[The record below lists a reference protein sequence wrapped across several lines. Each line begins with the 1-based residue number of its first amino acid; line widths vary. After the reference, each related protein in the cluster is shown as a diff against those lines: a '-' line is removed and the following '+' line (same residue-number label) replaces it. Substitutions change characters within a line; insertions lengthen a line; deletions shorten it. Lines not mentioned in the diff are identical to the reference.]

1 MYISELTMHGFKSFA
16 KKDVV
21 HFGEGITAIVGPNG
35 CGKTNIVDAIRWVL
49 GEQKYSILRSGKM
62 EDIIFNGAKN
72 VKPLSVC
79 EVSLTVHNN
88 KGKLPLEYNDI
99 EIGRRLYRSG
109 ESEYFMNRTPCRL
122 KDIHD
127 LFIDTGMGSDAYS
140 VIELKMIEQIL
151 SETGD
156 DRRRMFEEASGINK
170 YKMQKRST
178 LRKFESTRSDLHR
191 VNDLILEIEAK
202 VKSLSL
208 QLKRFERHSK
218 LLDDLKTK
226 EISLAFLQTHAY
238 KTDLYPLNTRIAE
251 LNHLRDSNQTEESEV
266 EKKLISLQS
275 VFKGQQDEL
284 DKYRKQLIDYNDKR
298 ESLQS
303 DIIIWKEQSR
313 SAHISLDRLSL
324 EEEKNNQK
332 SKELHSHLADYRK
345 SIKGLK
351 PKIDSCLNLFKQKQ
365 SEFNNIDVQL
375 KNMQSNLDL
384 EQDKRWEIQKKL
396 SDNKSMYDTA
406 EVIINEKKNN
416 TIELNEKV
424 SGTRKELDNI
434 LKDLNKYQSN
444 KKGILKKIDKNKIDL
459 NLNDE
464 ELNKLEKEK
473 YNLEAKKNRILAYLD
488 ALDSK
493 HTFYEELV
501 NAAEGYPKGVRD
513 VLNNKNIFKDAMGTV
528 GDLLNVDESISP
540 SIEMALGD
548 YAKCIVVKNKKN
560 AISILEMIRNRKSG
574 RIMIIPLDSIPPV
587 KTVSKSI
594 QPNENIIGRVVDLV
608 KVPPKFK
615 PLLDFLLGNIVLVKD
630 VKVAMSDTNLKG
642 LDLIGQDGALLIKG
656 MIIDRISSKKN
667 LGLIGR
673 KEKLSI
679 IKDKIKTENSLY
691 SKLDKKLIKVAATIE
706 KKENFKKKHQDDS
719 RDFSKVLSEI
729 DDLLDNLEIQKSVL
743 SESIAGSNAII
754 SLNQK
759 DIKSQIILRRSLK
772 SAIQKEERELSKY
785 LKEIMNKGEALLE
798 VQSSR
803 DKLHQQLQDARINHL
818 NFEGQRENLAFQE
831 STAEETIKEFVKRKS
846 EIKGEIKDIKESE
859 KNLRRLISVAEK
871 KLSDINANVN
881 KQESVLSLKQEAA
894 NDSYVIIEE
903 MQAQIR
909 SEQKNRESLLEELKN
924 CELKVADLDQ
934 RINFVSERIL
944 DSYNTNIPNE
954 MIVDQT
960 ENELN
965 ASIERIEKSIE
976 NIGPINMAVQIEHE
990 EEKERLLMLT
1000 DQRDDLIKAEQNLLD
1015 TIQEIDKIA
1024 REKFQDTFEDIGKN
1038 FEKLFTMF
1046 FEGGRGSLRLEG
1058 DPDPLEANIGIHAQ
1072 PPGKRNQSLRQLSAG
1087 EKALTAIALLF
1098 SIYQVKP
1105 SPYCILDEVDAP
1117 LDDVNIRKFTRVLNN
1132 FSNDTQFIVVTHN
1145 KLTMESANF
1154 LYGVTMEKKG
1164 VSQLVSVKLD

>member
-1 MYISELTMHGFKSFA
+1 MHGFKSFA

-1098 SIYQVKP
+1098 SINQVKP